1 MCNPRRVRVEATR
14 EVVEAWE
21 LALERRA
28 SASDSVVSE
37 LEVRHPFG
45 GTLGLATRQVF
56 EATLTTADGWRAEE
70 GGHVLELTDGRVRY
84 DPATGELV
92 VTARLEDQVTVE
104 GRAAETLRGSVRE
117 QATGSGEGRYFA
129 DGFAGR
135 TREVAEREAQVV
147 AEADAVR
154 RARELAGRLRVQA
167 DRESTTAAA
176 AAEARLQRAAD
187 DDARARLAEERERVR
202 ADLEARNRERI
213 TRLGQDGLRA
223 VNGVLATAY
232 QRALL
237 DFARRHGA
245 TGIRQEESDGGI
257 DIEFEID
264 FDGKMEN

>member
-21 LALERRA
+21 LALERSAR
-28 SASDSVVSE
+28 ASDSVVSE

-45 GTLGLATRQVF
+45 GTLGQATRQIF
-56 EATLTTADGWRAEE
+56 ERTLGTADGWHAEN
-70 GGHVLELTDGRVRY
+70 GGHVLPLPDGRVRY
-84 DPATGELV
+84 DPGTGELV

-104 GRAAETLRGSVRE
+104 GHAAETLRGTVRE
-117 QATGSGEGRYFA
+117 EATGSGVGRYYA

-135 TREVAEREAQVV
+135 TREVAEREARAV
-147 AEADAVR
+147 AEADAVD
-154 RARELAGRLRVQA
+154 RARQLTDRLREQAGREQ
-167 DRESTTAAA
+167 SSAAA
-176 AAEARLQRAAD
+176 AAEERLRRAAD

-202 ADLEARNRERI
+202 ADLDGRNRERI
-213 TRLGQDGLRA
+213 ARLGEDGLRA

-237 DFARRHGA
+237 EFARQHGA

-264 FDGKMEN
+264 FGGTEN